1 VAAIRA
7 HFLET
12 MDDDFNTGGATADL
26 FALLGTLNKYIEDH
40 KLEVPGKADPAKLP
54 ALRQGATVLRELA
67 ATMGLFRQ
75 PVEQE
80 KAGGDDLV
88 GKLMT
93 LIIELRAEARKKKD
107 FATSD
112 QIRKALAEAG
122 ITLEDRPG
130 GTEWTA
136 AK

>member
-1 VAAIRA
+1 
-7 HFLET
+7 

-26 FALLGTLNKYIEDH
+26 FGLLGALNKFIDDQ
-40 KLEVPGKADPAKLP
+40 KLEVPGKAEPAQL
-54 ALRQGATVLRELA
+54 ASLRQGATVLRELA
-67 ATMGLFRQ
+67 ATMGLFRR

-80 KAGGDDLV
+80 KAGDDALV

-112 QIRKALAEAG
+112 SIRKALTEAG

-130 GTEWTA
+130 GTEWTIV
-136 AK
+136 K